1 MIKNKLLIVFI
12 LIIAV
17 LSAYYLLVSLQSK
30 SKTTSTGA
38 IPLEDVASR
47 KSLDE
52 AIKLSSNQ
60 PITTDTFNI
69 LPKKGARFTVEIK
82 QPYTQAKSSFSQWLF
97 ENGYGNIQQ
106 DSFQIV
112 EIP

>member
-17 LSAYYLLVSLQSK
+17 LSAYYLLVGLQSK

-38 IPLEDVASR
+38 IPLEDVNSR

-52 AIKLSSNQ
+52 AIKLSSNL
-60 PITTDTFNI
+60 PISTDEFNI
-69 LPKKGARFTVEIK
+69 LSKKGARFIVEIK
-82 QPYTQAKSSFSQWLF
+82 KPYSQARSSFNRWLYD
-97 ENGYGNIQQ
+97 NGYSSIQQ
-106 DSFQIV
+106 ESFEIV